1 MIAVYGCSDAATLSY
16 LGLYA
21 LQHRGQESC
30 GVVSSDGR
38 RVHKHLGIGLVADVF
53 RDRHIL
59 DSLQGHLAIGHNRYS
74 TTGATHFI
82 NAQPLVVNSKDGPF
96 AIAHN
101 GNFINSQTIR
111 SQLVAH
117 GSIFQTSTDTEVVTH
132 LIARSREAS
141 MVDRIRDALS
151 QIRGAYSMV
160 IMTRDQVFAARDP
173 RGFRPLCLGIKKDAY
188 FIASETCAH
197 DLVGADYIRD
207 VEPGEI
213 IQIDKSGLRSSW
225 IQEKTERSACIF
237 EFIYFARPDSKIF
250 GENVDKARRKLGKNL
265 ALEHPAEGDIVIS
278 VPDSSNTAAMGYSQR
293 SDLKLEIGLIR
304 NHYIGRTFIYPDQN
318 GRDFNVRIK
327 FNAVKGVLNGRRVVV
342 VEDSIVRATTLCQL
356 VSLLRKAG
364 AIEVHVR
371 VSSPP
376 IISPCYFGMDFPTK
390 RELIAAQKSVP
401 EICKII
407 GADSLAYLSKEAML
421 ASVPQDRGGY
431 CTACFDGKYPME
443 VQEEVHKL
451 QHEHEIDEIP

>member
-356 VSLLRKAG
+356 VSLIRKAG

-371 VSSPP
+371 VSCPP